1 VTRSRVA
8 LLAAALAALAGIAS
22 CSHVG
27 YYAQSVAGQL
37 DVFRRERPI
46 ADVIADPATEPRLR
60 ERLARVAQIR
70 AFAVQHLA
78 LPDNGSY
85 RTYADL
91 ERPYVV
97 WNVFAAQ
104 PLSLQPLQ
112 WCFPVAGCV
121 GYRGYFSKAAA
132 DAFADG
138 LRASGLDVFVGG
150 VPAYSTL
157 GWFDDPVLNTF
168 VQWPEVEVARILFH
182 ELAHQLLYL
191 KDDSVFNESFATAV
205 EIEGVSRWIA
215 AHGTPGDRAQF
226 ERGQARRRAFGELI
240 GAFRPRFEALY
251 ASPAPG
257 AERLAGKATLFAE
270 LQSTYRQRSV
280 EPGGPSGYDH
290 WILGHPNNA
299 MLASIGIYTQLVPG
313 FQAMLAAEGN
323 DLPRFYA
330 AVRTLASAPKAE
342 RERRLATGAP
352 SDGPARE
359 VTRADPPA
367 EGVR

>member
-1 VTRSRVA
+1 MTRPRLA
-8 LLAAALAALAGIAS
+8 LLAGALVALAGIAS

-46 ADVIADPATEPRLR
+46 ADIVADPATEPRLR

-70 AFAVQHLA
+70 AFAAQHLA

-91 ERPYVV
+91 ERPFVV

-104 PLSLQPLQ
+104 PLSLQPVQ

-121 GYRGYFSKAAA
+121 GYRGYFSRAAA
-132 DAFADG
+132 ERFADG
-138 LRASGLDVFVGG
+138 LRAKGHDVFVGG

-157 GWFDDPVLNTF
+157 GWFDDPILNTF
-168 VQWPEVEVARILFH
+168 VHWPEVEVARILFH

-191 KDDSVFNESFATAV
+191 NDDSVFNESFATAV
-205 EIEGVSRWIA
+205 EIEGVSRWIS
-215 AHGTPGDRAQF
+215 AHGAPGDRAQF
-226 ERGQARRRAFGELI
+226 ERGQARRRAFAELI

-251 ASPAPG
+251 ASSAPDTD
-257 AERLAGKATLFAE
+257 RLAGKAALFAE
-270 LQSTYRQRSV
+270 LQALYRQRSA
-280 EPGGPSGYDH
+280 EPDGPAGYDH

-299 MLASIGIYTQLVPG
+299 MLASIGIYTQHLPG

-330 AVRTLASAPKAE
+330 AVRDLAAAPKEE
-342 RERRLATGAP
+342 RERRLGAGAQ
-352 SDGPARE
+352 SGGSIRG

-367 EGVR
+367 GNGR